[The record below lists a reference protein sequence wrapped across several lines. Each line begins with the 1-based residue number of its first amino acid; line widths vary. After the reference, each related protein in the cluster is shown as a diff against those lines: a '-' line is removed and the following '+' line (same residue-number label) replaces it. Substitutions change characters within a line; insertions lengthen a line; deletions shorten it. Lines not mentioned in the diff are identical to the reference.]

1 MAELDEKQ
9 RNKLLDMF
17 ISNSE
22 FYEKGDFT
30 RIKEVIVAKY
40 HNDFDILERISETE
54 KTRTLFCS
62 RDLLLKIIQ
71 EIQRGEFK
79 FRNAD
84 DKFSDIAFI
93 IGFLTKHEN
102 KYYTNTTLISSLG
115 FLIKTMEILD
125 NDIIKKGKKEEKIK
139 EVDDIFEFF
148 KKVIEKIS
156 IPKTEQSAYLNLYN
170 KVKSLFQS
178 SNYEYADTW
187 LRFFMFYEGK
197 NKFTNTIENEIVSIP
212 RNYIRTN
219 QDAKG
224 LLKALSSFSDV
235 KKFMNTHSNFL
246 NEVFSKSSS
255 DSKFAFE
262 FYEYFPDNKKQQ
274 LLESWVPVN
283 GNKLMSH
290 LKQILVKAK
299 DNIPNKLNLG
309 NKVLGSTR
317 NRHYAQEKS
326 ESFDLFIS
334 LNLTEEEVSTTDY
347 SSQVINLICNTS
359 IDMHRVG
366 ISELKANKKYI
377 KSPDLKQSVE
387 NFLSTCFQNVQA
399 YHPQIESIFTNKT
412 GVDKRFVDKM
422 INNNVNYQNQ
432 IYSFLINRGDLN
444 FYQILTTKISDSTNK
459 SICEKFI
466 NAINYQAKYKSL
478 IEAMYKRR
486 HELNLEE
493 NVVSKLDKFS
503 ENF

>member
-1 MAELDEKQ
+1 MADLDEKQ
-9 RNKLLDMF
+9 RSRLLDNF
-17 ISNSE
+17 LSNVD
-22 FYEKGDFT
+22 FYEKGEFD
-30 RIKEVIVAKY
+30 RVKRVIASKY
-40 HNDFDILERISETE
+40 YNDFNIIERISETE
-54 KTRTLFCS
+54 KSRTLFS
-62 RDLLLKIIQ
+62 SKELLYKIIV
-71 EIQRGEFK
+71 EIQSERFK
-79 FRNAD
+79 FRNTN
-84 DKFSDIAFI
+84 DKLEDF
-93 IGFLTKHEN
+93 FLVFRFLNKHES
-102 KYYTNTTLISSLG
+102 KYINNTILISSLD
-115 FLIKTMEILD
+115 FLINTLD
-125 NDIIKKGKKEEKIK
+125 LLNNDIVKENKTEEKEQEINI
-139 EVDDIFEFF
+139 VFDFF
-148 KKVIEKIS
+148 KRVIEKVS
-156 IPKTEQSAYLNLYN
+156 IPNQYHTNYLNLFN
-170 KVKSLFQS
+170 EVKSLFQADS
-178 SNYEYADTW
+178 YKYADTW

-197 NKFTNTIENEIVSIP
+197 NKFANAIENEIVSIP
-212 RNYIRTN
+212 RNYIRSN

-255 DSKFAFE
+255 DSKFAYE

-317 NRHYAQEKS
+317 NRHYAQEKR
-326 ESFDLFIS
+326 ESFDLFTS

-347 SSQVINLICNTS
+347 SSQVIDLICNTS

-377 KSPDLKQSVE
+377 KSPDLKLAVE

-399 YHPQIESIFTNKT
+399 YHPHVESIFTNKT
-412 GVDKRFVDKM
+412 GVDRRFVDKL
-422 INNNVNYQNQ
+422 INNNINYQNQ
-432 IYSFLINRGDLN
+432 IYSFLISRGDSN
-444 FYQILTTKISDSTNK
+444 FYRILSTKISDSTNK

-466 NAINYQAKYKSL
+466 NEINYQAKYKSL
-478 IEAMYKRR
+478 IESIYKRR
-486 HELNLEE
+486 LELSLEE
-493 NVVSKLDKFS
+493 NVISKLDEFS
-503 ENF
+503 KNF